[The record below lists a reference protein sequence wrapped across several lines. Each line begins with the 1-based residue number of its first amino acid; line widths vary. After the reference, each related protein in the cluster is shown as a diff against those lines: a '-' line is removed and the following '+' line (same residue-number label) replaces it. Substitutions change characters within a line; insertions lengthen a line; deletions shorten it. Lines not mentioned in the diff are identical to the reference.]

1 RQPDSLRELSVS
13 FIGLHSQV
21 EEVGTVGNLE
31 VLLVKGL
38 GILAA
43 TRAMQQLSLE
53 DREVSRMTDQ
63 FSWDEVLSWWVYPH
77 LRCCKLQ
84 MRKLWKQQ
92 VNASTAAGVAD
103 VSALGLED
111 GDAKA
116 PGGGKAPKDGTQSE
130 ATGDDS
136 SSKDLVQS
144 LKISALRADLDSA
157 SQALKVVCVEGR
169 KGLIDGGAT
178 SCLRT
183 AYTTELTLPT
193 IPVKLACGS
202 CDLHI
207 NAYGTLLSRTPVSPI
222 ISVKALLKLGYR
234 IDWNASRCRV
244 SHPKFGELS
253 VDTRTGCPEV
263 DEEVAL
269 DLINQYELYVGRHDN
284 RCARLKC
291 IIEDLKEKGL
301 EDLLELIRAGDSHAD
316 AAFSVYIDRL
326 FPELNAELKERCVV
340 SLQDAVEETWTW
352 NRRTRR
358 RCMKSQGIVIH
369 AFCEQ
374 AKKALEHVSERWDFV
389 HLPVNAAEDLLND
402 STYRYL
408 LQQAR
413 DGRVRGVVGSPP
425 SRTFSTARY
434 LQDGGNKG
442 LRPIRV
448 PGESVGEYG
457 VRDLTCQEQAQ
468 RNVDDTLL
476 MRFLV
481 LTAFSVDS
489 NKGLGIPV
497 PACLLENPCPENEMP
512 AGPQE
517 ISEDGRQASV
527 WNTPEWELLEG
538 KIGMSQFRFFQGPLG
553 HCKRRPTCIGTN
565 IDPDPDLI
573 ECSVPVGQVEY
584 IPRKDFR
591 AVAERWSE
599 WAPGLVQAASSM
611 MHRAFAQMKAT
622 VSGGSG
628 LKKIDSGFI
637 HHLQQNHTPYRN
649 DCSTCIRGAAKRK
662 QHRRVLTPQAWT
674 LSVDTAG
681 PFVKGRDEHSS
692 KVKYLIVGVLS
703 VPVLAVGGEEVD
715 KPLDAD
721 PNPVPPEG
729 GAINDAE
736 WLAGEAL
743 GVEEADPELS
753 TKEISEAKATWN
765 EWEKLVKCS
774 REDWLAEAQSQVLPK
789 VEIVDFVYVETVE
802 RKTHGEVLTAIGRM
816 HARARAE
823 GFDVRR
829 LHSDRGREFNNKP
842 LRDWCARHSVHKT
855 LAVAEEHQGNGRAEG
870 AIMRVKSKARI
881 ILEEADSEKTNWPLA
896 AKLATHELKN
906 AARRK
911 LNIPVQESLPYG
923 TKVQVISRSWKRET
937 WEARTATAFV
947 RCPSA
952 DMSRGWVVETED
964 GKLLTTSKLF
974 PSMDHGKVSFSS
986 TGAAVD
992 LDAPDYRLRDKTS
1005 VRSLEPQL
1013 LCEPLHE
1020 SDRLAKQLYEDGRF
1034 QPKDLAT
1041 LAVAVSKLEQD
1052 SARMVRFHSNA
1063 SSGVSLR
1070 RCNFLAGA
1078 FSYGG
1083 MTGMKASTRD
1093 HPWVTRYLTRYLS
1106 NHTDGMFAGVGL
1118 ILNTDHQLHR
1128 DVHNQ
1133 KGVENIV
1140 LPVVTSGGGL
1150 WIQNKTKTVADSEEL
1165 LVKQSP
1171 HGKPLVGQVHTYS
1184 AHEVVKFDASVW
1196 HESVSPSGQQL
1207 LLIGYTPRSLHK
1219 LCDADRQLLWSTGFT
1234 LLPASKDEFWGYD
1247 RREGVLTKH
1256 HRVPRKQMY
1265 APSDREWLPVDR
1277 KYFGDVRY
1285 CIQQFRDGDPVRTM
1299 CLWRRGRGRASSQ
1312 AWTGTSSFKLR
1323 DPSSVAAAGGG
1334 ESDGLKGL
1342 QESHLKISE
1351 VSQMPVITKVEEP
1364 EFLKLSVPQDPQ
1376 EISSGLVCRDQFQ
1389 GSAAGSSVAYSRN
1402 LLEPKGVE
1410 LEEKNPRKI
1419 TVSQEFP
1426 SCCPREVAL
1435 QCVSAELQRLQ
1446 KVVQGDGVTGESGN
1460 FGNGSDWEV
1469 QKDEQWFGFRVPAR
1483 ICGLEPCPSTRL
1495 EGTEHL
1501 ELHEV
1506 SWPMQVNVSGAL
1518 DWVAGQHREVQSLLQ
1533 AVDDGGNEFSV
1544 EGDKPY
1550 WEALE
1555 ALESQ
1560 GRELQRI
1567 EDELL
1572 QSACPVVLRSLSV
1585 TETIGSEDGEL
1596 SAAAEGTG
1604 SDGDT
1609 SSDPPSLHT
1618 KIIGADQVRREP
1630 EKWIPSMTDE
1640 YQSLV
1645 SKTGAVEELSEGEY
1659 KVLAEDPN
1667 IILEIIPGKL
1677 VYVHKTSGRRKSRI
1691 VGCGNF
1697 CRGDSSERCELYA
1710 SGAGAESLRLMIRKC
1725 ALQPEWM
1732 LASVD
1737 VRTAFLQA
1745 PLLEKQRDG
1754 KRLVTI
1760 VRVPSILRETGVTT
1774 CRFWKVRKALYGLA
1788 SAPKSWSNHRDKVLA
1803 GLRIPCKGGILRLSK
1818 MMEDANLLHIVKFPD
1833 ESESVGLVEGQKVG
1847 VIALYVDDIL
1857 IGAECSICEAVIK
1870 ALQDQWELSSP
1881 EWLAKPGDQMKFA
1894 GYELQKTSEGV
1905 RLHQESYVQDLLEQN
1920 EGLITGEERAPA
1932 IKMGSFD
1939 DVESDV
1945 EQRELTK
1952 RAQGLIGQLLWLAGR
1967 TRPDLA
1973 YGVSMAAQ
1981 KIASS
1986 PREALARA
1994 EHLVKYLRYAPGVGL
2009 HYKEA
2014 DGNCGK
2020 WDQLRHKQTGDTLD
2034 VYTDASF
2041 AADEQCRSFGSV
2053 HLYWG
2058 GALVSWAS
2066 ARQTLIAAHTAE
2078 SELYSLA
2085 EGHLMGK
2092 AFRPTVAALM
2102 DVCEQ
2107 NIACHLYCDN
2117 AAAVQLCMLEAGS
2130 WRTRHLR
2137 LRGAIIRQDLE
2148 NDMWALAHLE
2158 GVFMP
2163 SVAAMNSTPSGFMST
2178 FLALLFRQR
2187 GVVPRT
2193 SYEQGSI
2200 QMSAREAI
2208 LDVHPQTEA
2217 RDELGSGG
2225 AQGSEMVY
2233 EDFVE
2238 DPVPTGTRV
2247 EAHGAHGVDSSAVV
2261 EPLLNE
2267 EHEEILQYY
2276 ADLRGAYV
2284 QAEEVPEG
2292 IREDAVRDRLIEA
2305 LGPPRAPTVPRPP
2318 GYPGDDL
2325 EWFRAPEG
2333 YDGVE
2338 FDDGLDT

>member
-1 RQPDSLRELSVS
+1 
-13 FIGLHSQV
+13 
-21 EEVGTVGNLE
+21 
-31 VLLVKGL
+31 
-38 GILAA
+38 
-43 TRAMQQLSLE
+43 M
-53 DREVSRMTDQ
+53 
-63 FSWDEVLSWWVYPH
+63 
-77 LRCCKLQ
+77 
-84 MRKLWKQQ
+84 
-92 VNASTAAGVAD
+92 
-103 VSALGLED
+103 
-111 GDAKA
+111 
-116 PGGGKAPKDGTQSE
+116 
-130 ATGDDS
+130 
-136 SSKDLVQS
+136 
-144 LKISALRADLDSA
+144 DSA
-157 SQALKVVCVEGR
+157 SQVLKVVCVEGR

-269 DLINQYELYVGRHDN
+269 DLINQYELYVGHHDN

-301 EDLLELIRAGDSHAD
+301 DDLLEVIRAGDSHAD

-374 AKKALEHVSERWDFV
+374 ARKALEHVSERWDFV
-389 HLPVNAAEDLLND
+389 HLPVNTAEDLLND

-434 LQDGGNKG
+434 LQNGGNKG

-448 PGESVGEYG
+448 PGESVGECG
-457 VRDLTCQEQAQ
+457 VKDLTCQEQAQ

-497 PACLLENPCPENEMP
+497 PACILENPCPENEMP
-512 AGPQE
+512 AGVQG
-517 ISEDGRQASV
+517 ISEDVRQASV

-538 KIGMSQFRFFQGPLG
+538 RIGMSQFRFFQGPLG

-573 ECSVPVGQVEY
+573 ECSVPVGQVDY
-584 IPRKDFR
+584 IPKKDFR

-622 VSGGSG
+622 VSGGLG
-628 LKKIDSGFI
+628 LKKIDPGFL

-681 PFVKGRDEHSS
+681 PFVKGKDEHSS
-692 KVKYLIVGVLS
+692 KVRYLIVGVLS

-721 PNPVPPEG
+721 LNPVPPDG
-729 GAINDAE
+729 GAVDDAE
-736 WLAGEAL
+736 WLAGEDL
-743 GVEEADPELS
+743 SVEEADPELS
-753 TKEISEAKATWN
+753 TKEISEAKAIWN
-765 EWEKLVKCS
+765 EWEKLVKCN

-789 VEIVDFVYVETVE
+789 VEMVDFVYVEAVE
-802 RKTHGEVLTAIGRM
+802 RKTHGEVLTAVGRM

-829 LHSDRGREFNNKP
+829 LYSDRGREFNNKP

-870 AIMRVKSKARI
+870 AIMRVKNKARI

-896 AKLATHELKN
+896 AKLAVHELKN
-906 AARRK
+906 ATRRK

-964 GKLLTTSKLF
+964 GKLLTTGKLF
-974 PSMDHGKVSFSS
+974 PSVDHGKVSFSS

-992 LDAPDYRLRDKTS
+992 LDAPDHRLREKTS
-1005 VRSLEPQL
+1005 VRNLEPQL

-1020 SDRLAKQLYEDGRF
+1020 SDRLAKRLYEDGCF

-1041 LAVAVSKLEQD
+1041 LAVVVSKLEQD
-1052 SARMVRFHSNA
+1052 SARMVRSHSNA

-1093 HPWVTRYLTRYLS
+1093 HPWVTRYLTKYLS

-1165 LVKQSP
+1165 SVRQSP
-1171 HGKPLVGQVHTYS
+1171 YGKPLVGQVHTYS

-1247 RREGVLTKH
+1247 CREGVLTKH

-1277 KYFGDVRY
+1277 KYFGEVRY

-1334 ESDGLKGL
+1334 DSDGLKEL
-1342 QESHLKISE
+1342 QESHLKICE
-1351 VSQMPVITKVEEP
+1351 VSQKPVKTKAEEP
-1364 EFLKLSVPQDPQ
+1364 EFLKLFVPQDPQ
-1376 EISSGLVCRDQFQ
+1376 EISSGPVCRDQFQ
-1389 GSAAGSSVAYSRN
+1389 GSAAGSSVTYSRN
-1402 LLEPKGVE
+1402 LLEPKGIE

-1419 TVSQEFP
+1419 TVSQEIP

-1446 KVVQGDGVTGESGN
+1446 KVVQGDAFNGQ
-1460 FGNGSDWEV
+1460 FGNGSGCEV
-1469 QKDEQWFGFRVPAR
+1469 QKEEQWFGFRVPAR

-1495 EGTEHL
+1495 EDTEHL

-1533 AVDDGGNEFSV
+1533 AVDDGGNELSV
-1544 EGDKPY
+1544 EGDRPY

-1567 EDELL
+1567 EVELL
-1572 QSACPVVLRSLSV
+1572 QSACPVILRSLSV
-1585 TETIGSEDGEL
+1585 TDTIGSEDGEL
-1596 SAAAEGTG
+1596 LAAAEGTG
-1604 SDGDT
+1604 PDGDT
-1609 SSDPPSLHT
+1609 SSDPPPLQT

-1677 VYVHKTSGRRKSRI
+1677 VYVHKPSGRRKSRI

-1745 PLLEKQRDG
+1745 PLIEKQRDG

-1803 GLRIPCKGGILRLSK
+1803 GLRIPCEGGVLRLSK
-1818 MMEDANLLHIVKFPD
+1818 MVEDANLLHIVKFPE
-1833 ESESVGLVEGQKVG
+1833 ESECVDLVEGQKVG
-1847 VIALYVDDIL
+1847 AIALYVDDIL

-1894 GYELQKTSEGV
+1894 GYELQKTPEGI

-1920 EGLITGEERAPA
+1920 EGLITWEERAPA

-1939 DVESDV
+1939 DVESDA
-1945 EQRELTK
+1945 EKHELTK

-2163 SVAAMNSTPSGFMST
+2163 ADLGTKPVGPARLEDLLKLCDLDVPHVKLSSDPPRPSVAAMNSTPSGFMST
-2178 FLALLFRQR
+2178 FLALLMLAQSVGAKAARVELEGHVKDTLVVGFFLGFGIGCGLWVARTVCECFESFHRRFRQR

-2193 SYEQGSI
+2193 SYEQGSV

-2208 LDVHPQTEA
+2208 LDVYPQTEA
-2217 RDELGSGG
+2217 RGELGSGG

-2238 DPVPTGTRV
+2238 DPAPAGTRV
-2247 EAHGAHGVDSSAVV
+2247 EAHGAHEVDSSGVV

-2267 EHEEILQYY
+2267 EHEELLQYY

-2305 LGPPRAPTVPRPP
+2305 LGPPRAPTVLRPP
-2318 GYPGDDL
+2318 GYPADDL
-2325 EWFRAPEG
+2325 EWFRAPG
-2333 YDGVE
+2333 GHDGVE
-2338 FDDGLDT
+2338 FEEELDTESSGDERSTTSGSEGQGRFDH